1 MGSKKVRKIKHSKT
15 KRKYKQRGGT
25 YEELKQAIQSENV
38 DLEEINRILS
48 NSNLTLDQ
56 IYDAIMFA
64 IMKNKIKVVELLL
77 HQYDNDDENHMQ
89 ILNKRTSDGYSPLQ
103 FALLEGNKEIVIL
116 LLQKGLDANGY
127 DFDYFNFSGT
137 NLHYMK
143 IKNASF
149 VNAKFIQTNLTH
161 TEFIDCDFSD
171 ADMTDANL
179 NDAVLIGCGFINA
192 TLTNTNFTGAT
203 VTNPDF
209 TDANINDAINII
221 IPHTTDIGPPR
232 PPQAITQD
240 LSEFPTYRD
249 LSISSIDDASY
260 DSGEWFTNENDP
272 SFRPTTPDF
281 PPPDFPPPPPQVER
295 RNELLRRNKVTLEE
309 SKINPFLN
317 SDLKAYD
324 ILYLED
330 INFCSY
336 IIDNPDNFLFFFGK
350 QKGVITRK
358 DLQYILDTDDK
369 KIVFQ
374 CIKED
379 NYFKP
384 SRPYLNLSMVGLNGI
399 MVPLEQID
407 EVMKGKH
414 QIFIV
419 EPIVDGETNM
429 RIASLDTWLGGDIT
443 GATHCQELLI
453 QIGNISYLPND
464 VLQKQCANKELLTK
478 QSKIG
483 GTRRKNKKKVKQNKS
498 KRKVLR
504 KTKK

>member
-25 YEELKQAIQSENV
+25 YEELKQTIQSENV

-64 IMKNKIKVVELLL
+64 IMKNKIKIVELLL
-77 HQYDNDDENHMQ
+77 HQYDNDDIQ
-89 ILNKRTSDGYSPLQ
+89 ILNKENEAGYSPLQ

-127 DFDYFNFSGT
+127 DFDYFDFSRT

-179 NDAVLIGCGFINA
+179 KDAVLIGCDFINA

-240 LSEFPTYRD
+240 LSEFPTYRFQDNND

-260 DSGEWFTNENDP
+260 DSDEWDENDY
-272 SFRPTTPDF
+272 SFGPAT
-281 PPPDFPPPPPQVER
+281 PDFPPPPPQDEK

-317 SDLKAYD
+317 SDLEGYD
-324 ILYLED
+324 LFEMED
-330 INFCSY
+330 INFCSH
-336 IIDNPDNFLFFFGK
+336 IIENPDNFLFFFDK
-350 QKGVITRK
+350 QKTVITRQN
-358 DLQYILDTDDK
+358 LQYILDTDDK

-374 CIKED
+374 CLKVDDFFE
-379 NYFKP
+379 P
-384 SRPYLNLSMVGLNGI
+384 SSPYLNMSMVGLQGI
-399 MVPLEQID
+399 MIPLEQID
-407 EVMKGKH
+407 EVLAGKH

-419 EPIVDGETNM
+419 EPIVDGETIM
-429 RIASLDTWLGGDIT
+429 QIGSLNTWLGGNIM
-443 GATHCQELLI
+443 GATHCQELPI
-453 QIGNISYLPND
+453 QIGNISYLTND

-504 KTKK
+504 KTK